1 MDTITF
7 DQLLLK
13 TAFCCMAS
21 DGHIDQREVEL
32 IKSLCE
38 DSTMFESFDFQERI
52 NLFITRINS
61 DSKGFIKNYFE
72 LLEKGGLTEEEELIL
87 IDFAVKTINA
97 DEQVEYSEIK
107 FFKNIRHRLKIKDED
122 ILKSFPDIEMY
133 LEDDIV
139 TESYIDTIT
148 SQYLD
153 LVEFPVFPEVK
164 LNIDLSED

>member
-38 DSTMFESFDFQERI
+38 DSKMFESFDFQERI

-107 FFKNIRHRLKIKDED
+107 FFKNIRHRLQIKDED
-122 ILKSFPDIEMY
+122 ILKSFPDIEIF
-133 LEDDIV
+133 LEDDIE
-139 TESYIDTIT
+139 TESYLEKIT
-148 SQYLD
+148 NQYLET
-153 LVEFPVFPEVK
+153 VELPLFESISISKSDSV
-164 LNIDLSED
+164 

>member
-38 DSTMFESFDFQERI
+38 DSTMFENFDFQERI

-122 ILKSFPDIEMY
+122 ILKAFPNIEMY
-133 LEDDIV
+133 LEEDIV
-139 TESYIDTIT
+139 TESYLEKIT
-148 SQYLD
+148 NQYLQTVD
-153 LVEFPVFPEVK
+153 LPEFESISISNPDS
-164 LNIDLSED
+164 I

>member
-38 DSTMFESFDFQERI
+38 DSSMFESFDFQERI

-72 LLEKGGLTEEEELIL
+72 LLEKGGLTEEEELTL

-107 FFKNIRHRLKIKDED
+107 FFKNIRHRLQIKDED

-133 LEDDIV
+133 LEDDIE
-139 TESYIDTIT
+139 TESYLEKIT
-148 SQYLD
+148 NQYLET
-153 LVEFPVFPEVK
+153 VELPTFDMI
-164 LNIDLSED
+164 NISNND